1 MVFTVAMVIL
11 EGQMPLLQERL
22 MIEKLMVISA
32 YALPALILLIICYL
46 ITKK

>member
-1 MVFTVAMVIL
+1 MVIL
-11 EGQMPLLQERL
+11 EGQMPLLQEKL
-22 MIEKLMVISA
+22 MIEKLMVILA

>member
-1 MVFTVAMVIL
+1 MDMEAL
-11 EGQMPLLQERL
+11 EGRMPSLQEKL

-32 YALPALILLIICYL
+32 YALPALILLIICYF

>member
-1 MVFTVAMVIL
+1 MVIL

>member
-1 MVFTVAMVIL
+1 MDIGTL
-11 EGQMPLLQERL
+11 EGQMPLLQEKL

-32 YALPALILLIICYL
+32 YALPALILLIICYF

>member
-1 MVFTVAMVIL
+1 METLV
-11 EGQMPLLQERL
+11 GRMPSLQEKL

-32 YALPALILLIICYL
+32 YALPALILLIICYF

>member
-1 MVFTVAMVIL
+1 MVIL
-11 EGQMPLLQERL
+11 EGQMPLLQEKL